1 MNMIKKMIIPVL
13 AVSLMMSCD
22 FKKTDKG
29 ELPEIDVDVDAD
41 AGELPEYDV
50 DWAEVNVGTKTETV
64 EVPKVVVVM
73 EEEQVEVPYLDVD
86 MPNAGEKEERTLM
99 IEAEVSGQE
108 SKMEIKE
115 IWATGKRLIV
125 ISELQSTGKD
135 IGDKKMRVSDQ
146 VTINAPELDV
156 RYYVIGER
164 PDRVFNRQNTY
175 MRSKEDIKNKIGDYK
190 VIYSK

>member
-1 MNMIKKMIIPVL
+1 MIPIL
-13 AVSLMMSCD
+13 AVSLAMSCD

-50 DWAEVNVGTKTETV
+50 DWADVNVGTKTETV

-73 EEEQVEVPYLDVD
+73 EEEEVEVPYLDVD
-86 MPNAGEKEERTLM
+86 MPDAGEKEERTLM
-99 IEAEVSGQE
+99 IEAEVSGEE
-108 SKMEIKE
+108 SEIEIKE

-125 ISELQSTGKD
+125 ISELQSTGQD

-146 VTINAPELDV
+146 VTLNAPELDV

-164 PDRVFNRQNTY
+164 PDRIFNRRNTY
-175 MRSKEDIKNKIGDYK
+175 MNSMADIESKVGDHK
-190 VIYSK
+190 VIYTK